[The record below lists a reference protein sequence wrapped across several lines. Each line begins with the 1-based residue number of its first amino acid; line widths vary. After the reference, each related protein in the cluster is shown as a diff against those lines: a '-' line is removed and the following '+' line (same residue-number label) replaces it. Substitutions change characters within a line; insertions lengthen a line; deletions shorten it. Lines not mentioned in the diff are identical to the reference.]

1 MEKQV
6 IIDFHA
12 HLGDIFISAKNV
24 IYKQNMKQSK
34 DMPDLFK
41 EREDRGIKG
50 PFFKQ
55 DSDKSLRGFIDINHE
70 RCRVNSLENL
80 QRELDENGVDY
91 VCILPIMP
99 ALSFEDYKVA
109 HMIEPRLVPFTY
121 PDFRLNMQAGRKLVD
136 DAENGAYALKLHP
149 VLSKVALGDPLSE
162 EVLRWWGKTGK
173 PLISHCGMGMYY
185 YPEIND
191 RYATPGNGDLTQFV
205 QCAMRHPEIPM
216 VAAHCGGIGEG
227 NIELLAALSRG
238 LDNVYVD
245 TTFRSHE
252 DIELMIELFGPE
264 RVLFGTDYPFGSY
277 KKQIEQVMIATEK
290 NQETRDLVFWKNAN
304 RLLQLI

>member
-1 MEKQV
+1 
-6 IIDFHA
+6 
-12 HLGDIFISAKNV
+12 
-24 IYKQNMKQSK
+24 
-34 DMPDLFK
+34 
-41 EREDRGIKG
+41 
-50 PFFKQ
+50 
-55 DSDKSLRGFIDINHE
+55 
-70 RCRVNSLENL
+70 
-80 QRELDENGVDY
+80 
-91 VCILPIMP
+91 
-99 ALSFEDYKVA
+99 
-109 HMIEPRLVPFTY
+109 
-121 PDFRLNMQAGRKLVD
+121 
-136 DAENGAYALKLHP
+136 
-149 VLSKVALGDPLSE
+149 
-162 EVLRWWGKTGK
+162 
-173 PLISHCGMGMYY
+173 MGMYY